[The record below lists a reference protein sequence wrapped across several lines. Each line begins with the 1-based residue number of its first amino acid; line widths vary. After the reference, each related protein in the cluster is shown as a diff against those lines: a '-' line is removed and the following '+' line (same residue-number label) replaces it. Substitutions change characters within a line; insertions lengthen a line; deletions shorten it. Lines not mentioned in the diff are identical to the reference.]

1 MHCVLLHVLQSD
13 AFYFLGKVRQA
24 WVHTVYIYIYIYYVY
39 AHLGSVYPYETW
51 DKLQHEAQK
60 LVVFSAQSSAHPIQ
74 PTVGTR
80 RAQLSSRSPPVKQPA
95 QMWSNKAEFIHSLPI
110 QLMVSMVIL
119 IKVHCDFNLPIQL
132 TVRIW
137 SMVILIKFTVSLSLH
152 CHEFIRFTRVAETIL
167 GIQRMNSIGD
177 L

>member
-1 MHCVLLHVLQSD
+1 
-13 AFYFLGKVRQA
+13 
-24 WVHTVYIYIYIYYVY
+24 
-39 AHLGSVYPYETW
+39 
-51 DKLQHEAQK
+51 
-60 LVVFSAQSSAHPIQ
+60 
-74 PTVGTR
+74 
-80 RAQLSSRSPPVKQPA
+80 
-95 QMWSNKAEFIHSLPI
+95 
-110 QLMVSMVIL
+110 MVSMVIL

-137 SMVILIKFTVSLSLH
+137 SMVILIKFTVSLSLSLH

>member
-1 MHCVLLHVLQSD
+1 MSAYCVHL
-13 AFYFLGKVRQA
+13 
-24 WVHTVYIYIYIYYVY
+24 YIYYVY

-119 IKVHCDFNLPIQL
+119 IKVHCDFNLPLQL

>member
-1 MHCVLLHVLQSD
+1 M
-13 AFYFLGKVRQA
+13 
-24 WVHTVYIYIYIYYVY
+24 HTVYIYIYILCICTPWQCISIRNMGQT
-39 AHLGSVYPYETW
+39 ATR
-51 DKLQHEAQK
+51 
-60 LVVFSAQSSAHPIQ
+60 SSKTCGFQCPKQCPSNPAN
-74 PTVGTR
+74 VGTR